1 MSPRG
6 RLLDATYLAEQRH
19 FWFRGLTRFSQPLI
33 DRALEGVEAP
43 MILDCGCG
51 TGAQMRRLSLRGR
64 AFGFDITCD
73 GMGYARAYG
82 QRRLAQ
88 ASITDVPFSDGIFDL
103 VTAFDVLSCLE
114 IAGVSRALA
123 EIRRV
128 LKPGGALLLNTAAL
142 PMLAGSHAVFGQEVH
157 RARRR
162 RLRRLLEA
170 SGFEVERLTYTNFSV
185 FPLVVAVR
193 LSQRMFGL
201 ASPEESGIDIVVPPA
216 PVNAALGL
224 LLAAEAPLLRVI
236 DMPIGSSL
244 LGLAWKPRC

>member
-6 RLLDATYLAEQRH
+6 RLLDATHQAEQRH
-19 FWFRGLTRFSQPLI
+19 FWFRGLTRFSEPLI
-33 DRALEGVEAP
+33 DRALDGVATP

-51 TGAQMRRLSLRGR
+51 TGAQMRRLSSRGR
-64 AFGFDITCD
+64 TFGFDITCD

-82 QRRLAQ
+82 QTRLAQ
-88 ASITDVPFSDGIFDL
+88 ASITDIPFGTDTFHL

-114 IAGVSRALA
+114 TTAFSRALA
-123 EIRRV
+123 EMRRV

-142 PMLAGSHAVFGQEVH
+142 PMLSGSHATFGREVH

-170 SGFEVERLTYTNFSV
+170 SEFAVERLTYTNFSV
-185 FPLVVAVR
+185 FPLVAAVR
-193 LSQRMFGL
+193 MSQRMLGRS
-201 ASPEESGIDIVVPPA
+201 SPEESGIDIVVPPA

-244 LGLAWKPRC
+244 LGLAWKPR